1 MLSLLLGIGMVSY
14 WFVSALSDTAT
25 PVADTA
31 EALDVM
37 EHVSALMKNAVAGTR
52 GFLLTGASE
61 DLQPLEA
68 ARIEIEP
75 ALTHLSHLIGL
86 DPSQQSQV
94 ETLRSLSRRQLSEL
108 HEVLELRKTH
118 GLESAIAAIRNR
130 PEPRSI
136 DVSRRLVKQM
146 HDREKQKLTEQL
158 RHMAL
163 VRGIAMMC
171 MAGGS
176 ILALLVVA
184 SAGVMVVYDLRRLER
199 TERALGI
206 SQNRQDLV
214 LKTLP
219 IVMYSAAPSGDFGT
233 LWLSDNVV
241 TVTGFPAEQFVK
253 EPELWS
259 ARLHPDDRERV
270 FNQLGRLRTEELIET
285 EYRWQIADGTYHWFL
300 DEARKVRKSD
310 GTPLEIVGLWYDVTE
325 RRQIEE
331 HLRQTTRLLQSVFD
345 ASPPAI
351 VAVDDEGRVLIWN
364 RAAERLFGWSEEE
377 VLGRLLPIASGIRA
391 EQHTMLRQQV
401 FRGETLTEIEVLR
414 ERKDGS
420 LVQVS
425 LSVAPLYDGHGSI
438 YGAMAVIVDISER
451 KRAGDELHQSHEQLR
466 ALASRVEAVRE
477 EERTRIAREIH
488 DELGQAMTG
497 LKVDISW
504 VYKQMSILRDLPQQ
518 SVLLD
523 RLKSTMALLDET
535 IRSVRQIAT
544 ALRPGVL
551 DELGLSAAIEWHAQD
566 FESRT
571 GIRCRV
577 TIRPESL
584 MVDPHRS
591 TTLFRIV
598 QELLTNIARHACA
611 TTASIILVDEAHRLL
626 LEVKDN
632 GKGIA
637 ESEIHDLHALGLVGV
652 RERAR
657 QWGGEA
663 VFHGIPQGGTTV
675 TVSIPHEQV
684 DA

>member
-1 MLSLLLGIGMVSY
+1 MVRECALGYGE
-14 WFVSALSDTAT
+14 

-37 EHVSALMKNAVAGTR
+37 EHVSALMKDAVAGTR

-331 HLRQTTRLLQSVFD
+331 HLRQTTRLLQSSF
-345 ASPPAI
+345 
-351 VAVDDEGRVLIWN
+351 
-364 RAAERLFGWSEEE
+364 
-377 VLGRLLPIASGIRA
+377 
-391 EQHTMLRQQV
+391 
-401 FRGETLTEIEVLR
+401 
-414 ERKDGS
+414 
-420 LVQVS
+420 
-425 LSVAPLYDGHGSI
+425 
-438 YGAMAVIVDISER
+438 
-451 KRAGDELHQSHEQLR
+451 
-466 ALASRVEAVRE
+466 
-477 EERTRIAREIH
+477 
-488 DELGQAMTG
+488 
-497 LKVDISW
+497 
-504 VYKQMSILRDLPQQ
+504 
-518 SVLLD
+518 
-523 RLKSTMALLDET
+523 
-535 IRSVRQIAT
+535 
-544 ALRPGVL
+544 
-551 DELGLSAAIEWHAQD
+551 
-566 FESRT
+566 
-571 GIRCRV
+571 
-577 TIRPESL
+577 
-584 MVDPHRS
+584 
-591 TTLFRIV
+591 
-598 QELLTNIARHACA
+598 
-611 TTASIILVDEAHRLL
+611 
-626 LEVKDN
+626 
-632 GKGIA
+632 
-637 ESEIHDLHALGLVGV
+637 
-652 RERAR
+652 
-657 QWGGEA
+657 
-663 VFHGIPQGGTTV
+663 
-675 TVSIPHEQV
+675 
-684 DA
+684 